1 MDRDIVQ
8 IVELCSPD
16 LKAVDCSTEIVG
28 ALFLFRKKDHAL
40 LLQLRDEKPNLR
52 HAGLW
57 VPPGGHI
64 EQEETIEQCTRREF
78 YEETNY
84 YCESMNWCFALEVQ
98 HPQWPTFLLGL
109 FWSYYD
115 ENQQIKCLEGQALKF
130 IARNESNSLQMP
142 DFFYPIWDKIIT
154 TISIK
159 KPTLRDSL

>member
-16 LKAVDCSTEIVG
+16 LTAVDCSADVVG
-28 ALFLFRKKDHAL
+28 ALFLFRKNDHAL

-64 EQEETIEQCTRREF
+64 EHEETIEECTLREF

-84 YCESMNWCFALEVQ
+84 HCKNINWFYALNIE
-98 HPQWPTFLLGL
+98 HPQWPTYLLGISWA
-109 FWSYYD
+109 FYD
-115 ENQQIKCLEGQALKF
+115 DNQTIKCQEGQALKF
-130 IARNESNSLQMP
+130 IKRNETDSLP
-142 DFFYPIWDKIIT
+142 IPNFLFTIWDKLL
-154 TISIK
+154 K
-159 KPTLRDSL
+159 EF